1 MSSATNEK
9 RGHLEDE
16 FQRRFHDAEASP
28 SPDLWARIDH
38 DLTMQENKHFR
49 GRIVLYRQLAAACF
63 VLFMLAGT
71 LLTYHY
77 KAANNIDAGIA
88 AMQLNTAATN
98 EQEMA
103 ASQNPTPEAGMEKVD
118 ATVSS
123 QAETT
128 LEAPAVTVLQS
139 PATKAQE
146 NTGTIQKVYAA
157 NTMPAGKSRSAHTT
171 PAKPATVAIGA
182 IATGTDYSINSAS
195 AVSVPSAMA
204 AGQSVFATTS
214 ESNAGKSNVPSRFN
228 AGKSFFPSAR
238 QAITSVPASYL
249 AKTEQ
254 QSIAGETGRTRSL
267 VELSQTALADYLA
280 KQKKAEELAIALNT
294 PAGGSSK
301 EEKTDNTDSRW
312 SLGLAY
318 APSYFNQNIQMP
330 NQMMNT
336 VSHRSFIAGGA
347 DKSLETASN
356 MNDARDEFEANT
368 DPAFSYA
375 AEVKAGFKL
384 FKKIKLLAG
393 VGFTQNTARTK
404 SSYIINQYVYKPGTL
419 ERVPLP
425 ASTVFLPALNN
436 NFTTDSLSVNKTDDF
451 YVNYRYRHVT
461 LPVALQYDG
470 NISKDWFWYAAGG
483 VAANFLVETAILA
496 SSTEV
501 RDVDYDHNDDSPFRK
516 VQFSGNVSAG
526 FGKRISNAISVTA
539 GPEFRGYFNPLL
551 SEPEKALAPQGNPY
565 TIGVNMS
572 VNYNLGQK

>member
-9 RGHLEDE
+9 RGYLEDD

-63 VLFMLAGT
+63 VLFMLAGA

-77 KAANNIDAGIA
+77 KTENNIDAGIA
-88 AMQLNTAATN
+88 AMQLNNAAAI
-98 EQEMA
+98 EPGMA
-103 ASQNPTPEAGMEKVD
+103 DNQHTMPEASEAGIS
-118 ATVSS
+118 ATENR
-123 QAETT
+123 QAETAQAT
-128 LEAPAVTVLQS
+128 HAEMERQAPA
-139 PATKAQE
+139 AKAHK
-146 NTGTIQKVYAA
+146 NSGSTPKVYAA
-157 NTMPAGKSRSAHTT
+157 NTMPAGQSINSVTA

-182 IATGTDYSINSAS
+182 TAITSGFSINSAS
-195 AVSVPSAMA
+195 AVSGPSAMA
-204 AGQSVFATTS
+204 VGQSVFATTS

-280 KQKKAEELAIALNT
+280 QQKKAEELAIALNT

-301 EEKTDNTDSRW
+301 EDKNEGSDSRW

-347 DKSLETASN
+347 DKSLETANN

-375 AEVKAGFKL
+375 AEVKAGFNL

-461 LPVALQYDG
+461 LPVGLQYDG

-526 FGKRISNAISVTA
+526 FGKRISNAVSVTA